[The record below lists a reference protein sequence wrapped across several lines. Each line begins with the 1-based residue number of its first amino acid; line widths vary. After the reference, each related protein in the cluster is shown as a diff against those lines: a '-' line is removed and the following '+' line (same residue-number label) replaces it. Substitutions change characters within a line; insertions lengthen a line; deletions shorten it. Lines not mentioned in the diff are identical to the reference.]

1 LTIELFII
9 NKKIINKY
17 TIYIIEKFSNYNNLN
32 NFPEIENMISNEI
45 LNENNEKRNNDKD
58 KFTINN
64 QINNSYESTLKRK
77 EDWNILYNFFQKK

>member
-1 LTIELFII
+1 
-9 NKKIINKY
+9 
-17 TIYIIEKFSNYNNLN
+17 
-32 NFPEIENMISNEI
+32 MISNEI

-77 EDWNILYNFFQKK
+77 KDWNILYNFFQKK